1 MGDRQLGM
9 NKHTKRKMINTG
21 TYNSVRVIDCIRLCS
36 RLYVVCVGYY
46 MGSVNYN
53 MFGLLHVQ
61 SSVLYSQC
69 RCTVSVVVQLYRCTV
84 VPLTWL

>member
-61 SSVLYSQC
+61 SSVFVQSVSLYS
-69 RCTVSVVVQLYRCTV
+69 CTVVQLYR
-84 VPLTWL
+84 